1 MLNFVFWIIELECWI
16 HESEYTKA
24 QLECIHLSV
33 FSTPVKLWK
42 IQSSARVYDSLH
54 FLYLEFIF
62 ITLTKYKMWILQL
75 LCWVLDSVCKNIMH
89 TFAIWTI
96 IVNSIHYIFARLFF
110 SKILNHLLR
119 GKHWHWEILNA
130 NSKTL
135 VITLLIWRVSKI
147 NC

>member
-75 LCWVLDSVCKNIMH
+75 LCWVLDSVDKALQKYNAYICYMNH
-89 TFAIWTI
+89 
-96 IVNSIHYIFARLFF
+96 NSKCIHYIFARL
-110 SKILNHLLR
+110 
-119 GKHWHWEILNA
+119 KHFCCVN
-130 NSKTL
+130 NRF
-135 VITLLIWRVSKI
+135 ITLFLLVDWKASHL
-147 NC
+147 